1 MKSVTLLSIYLC
13 ISSIDCLN
21 CSNVVVDG
29 QYVGLRIYSNISAVD
44 NWLDDYIQE
53 TWMFNA
59 LGEKWRFNVSVYDD
73 KQGRDGSLDFEDTVS
88 PIDKSV
94 EQIFGVYYRYEEG
107 KSNHL
112 VSCSIIKSDGN
123 NFRCVFLRVEDR
135 IKQVMAKTQIKGVL
149 NFTFNSVILKPIP
162 SQEYYRQYESASYVL
177 AIDRDNKTNRI
188 KMTFTPENQIETE
201 VCDQQCPHIPFIEQM
216 DDKLFGQLDSA
227 VEYITEYTY
236 LNESKSFADYILLF
250 NIDERPFYCFQPVK
264 KPLSRQV

>member
-21 CSNVVVDG
+21 CSNVFIDG
-29 QYVGLRIYSNISAVD
+29 QYVELRIYSNISAVD
-44 NWLDDYIQE
+44 TFLDDYIQE

-123 NFRCVFLRVEDR
+123 NFRCDSYRVED
-135 IKQVMAKTQIKGVL
+135 IIGNVMAIKAIKGVF
-149 NFTFNSVILKPIP
+149 NFTYNSVILKPFP
-162 SQEYYRQYESASYVL
+162 SQEYYRQ
-177 AIDRDNKTNRI
+177 
-188 KMTFTPENQIETE
+188 
-201 VCDQQCPHIPFIEQM
+201 
-216 DDKLFGQLDSA
+216 
-227 VEYITEYTY
+227 
-236 LNESKSFADYILLF
+236 
-250 NIDERPFYCFQPVK
+250 
-264 KPLSRQV
+264 